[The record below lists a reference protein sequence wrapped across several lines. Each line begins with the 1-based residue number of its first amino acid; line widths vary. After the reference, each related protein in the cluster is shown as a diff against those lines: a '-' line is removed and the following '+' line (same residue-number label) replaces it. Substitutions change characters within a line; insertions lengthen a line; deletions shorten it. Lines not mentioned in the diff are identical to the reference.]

1 MFEYMLQSDNSQM
14 SEEFEFDV
22 LLLLSLN
29 RINVRNAELFALGLF
44 DEVLLDESGF
54 LYLLC
59 NSLFI
64 LFH

>member
-1 MFEYMLQSDNSQM
+1 M